1 MISLSLPG
9 CVVETTTV
17 AGDTLLV
24 DAHPAQATA
33 RCPDC
38 QRPSSRVHSRSL
50 RLPRDL
56 PLAVYRV
63 RLRLRVRRFFC
74 LTDSCPR
81 RTFAEQVP
89 ELLPRRAQR
98 TSRFTQS
105 LHDLSLSLGGR
116 PAARLAQRL
125 RFSVSRSTCTRIL
138 RATPLPPV
146 STPKVLGV
154 DDFAFRKGRVYGSIL
169 VDLRAGRPIDLLPDR
184 SADTFAAW
192 LQEHPGVEII
202 VRDRSTEYARG
213 ASEGAPEARQ
223 VVDRWHLLVNQ
234 REMLERLLTRRHA
247 HLCGLPATEA
257 LRQQLSEQRQQ
268 LPRPLR
274 QPSNQE
280 AAAKQARRARR
291 YARYEQVR
299 ALHAIGLPIT
309 QIAERL
315 KISWTTARNFAYAET
330 FPERAATKPRASQID
345 RFAPYLEERWRA
357 GCTNASQLWREVVAQ
372 GYTGTRK
379 QVARWAE
386 HQRTSPAAT
395 RPSKEQ
401 AARPGQAPEEPY
413 ASTRL
418 PSPRVLAWLLLH
430 EPKKLDGTDML
441 VLEHLRS
448 DPMVAEA
455 HDLAQELQRLVRQRQ
470 PELFDQWLERC
481 ARAAAAELQN
491 FAFGMRREEDAIRAA
506 LSEPWSTGPVE
517 GQITRL
523 KSIKRQMYGRASLE
537 VLRVRVLSAT

>member
-1 MISLSLPG
+1 M
-9 CVVETTTV
+9 
-17 AGDTLLV
+17 
-24 DAHPAQATA
+24 
-33 RCPDC
+33 
-38 QRPSSRVHSRSL
+38 
-50 RLPRDL
+50 
-56 PLAVYRV
+56 
-63 RLRLRVRRFFC
+63 
-74 LTDSCPR
+74 
-81 RTFAEQVP
+81 
-89 ELLPRRAQR
+89 
-98 TSRFTQS
+98 
-105 LHDLSLSLGGR
+105 
-116 PAARLAQRL
+116 
-125 RFSVSRSTCTRIL
+125 
-138 RATPLPPV
+138 
-146 STPKVLGV
+146 

-169 VDLRAGRPIDLLPDR
+169 VDLSAGRPIDLLPDR

-257 LRQQLSEQRQQ
+257 LRLQLSEQHQQ

-357 GCTNASQLWREVVAQ
+357 GCTNASQLWRDVVAQ

-386 HQRTSPAAT
+386 HQRTTPAAT

-401 AARPGQAPEEPY
+401 AARPGQVSQEPY
-413 ASTRL
+413 TSTRL
-418 PSPRVLAWLLLH
+418 PSPRALAWLLLH
-430 EPKKLDGTDML
+430 EPKRLEGTDKL

-470 PELFDQWLERC
+470 PELFDRWLERC
-481 ARAAAAELQN
+481 ARAAAVELQN
-491 FAFGMRREEDAIRAA
+491 FAFGMRREEEAIRAA

-523 KSIKRQMYGRASLE
+523 KSIKRQMYGRASFE
-537 VLRVRVLSAT
+537 VLRIRVLNAS